1 MPTKVKVYAEKAGV
15 LRIKLPF
22 KTYVVKDVP
31 AGTVKMG
38 NDGVAEVSL
47 KKQQTIVFEN
57 GYE

>member
-22 KTYVVKDVP
+22 KTYVVKNLPV
-31 AGTVKMG
+31 GTVKMG
-38 NDGVAEVSL
+38 DDGIAEVNL